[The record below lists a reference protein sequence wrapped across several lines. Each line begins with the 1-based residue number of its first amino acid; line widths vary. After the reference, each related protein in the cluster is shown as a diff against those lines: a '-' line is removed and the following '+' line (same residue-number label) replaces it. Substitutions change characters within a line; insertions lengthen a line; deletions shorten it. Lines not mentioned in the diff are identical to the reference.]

1 MRRKQRRLASV
12 SPCLHKPPSGAN
24 PKWESSAWRGR
35 CRLSHR
41 PGLFQK
47 VGYERCRINE
57 CNVTHSQLLDPI
69 VFEPSLIGR
78 RANYRVVILHTVV
91 ANIPI
96 CLFDTVSTAANNKV
110 HCHEIAYASGTRPT
124 AEGFWFYTAWGV
136 TATEG

>member
-1 MRRKQRRLASV
+1 MPAQTTFRLESQMGNQRLARQMQT
-12 SPCLHKPPSGAN
+12 
-24 PKWESSAWRGR
+24 ETSAW
-35 CRLSHR
+35 
-41 PGLFQK
+41 PVQK

-91 ANIPI
+91 AKILI
-96 CLFDTVSTAANNKV
+96 YLFDTVSTAANNKV

-136 TATEG
+136 PATEGADDISPPLVI